1 MKYRGIENLW
11 GNVYKWVDGISFSS
25 AKVYVCTDPASYTA
39 GKTASPYVYQGDRS
53 SGGGYI
59 KKVEPLGRNPLI
71 QYATEVGG
79 SATTYYADYAAVYG
93 SVLAVGGFWY
103 DTTVAGLWC
112 WYGDCDPSDT
122 NSYIGGRLCYKP
134 L

>member
-1 MKYRGIENLW
+1 MLLTSDP
-11 GNVYKWVDGISFSS
+11 DGISFSDE
-25 AKVYVCTDPASYTA
+25 KVYVCFDPAFYAA

-79 SATTYYADYAAVYG
+79 SNATYYADYAGVYG
-93 SVLAVGGFWY
+93 SVLAVGGYW
-103 DTTVAGLWC
+103 DSASNAGVWS
-112 WYGDCDPSDT
+112 WDGACDPSIAG
-122 NSYIGGRLCYKP
+122 SVIGGRLCYKP
-134 L
+134 SQST